1 MPTLE
6 TRIQELIQF
15 YVKSNYENYLRENSL
30 KCIPTEK
37 VREVVT
43 SLYTDRKEHLKDFIK
58 LSLKSLLK
66 DDYPGD
72 LVVLNIILSVFEDDA
87 LCINRSRLGRDTD
100 SMQEPQND
108 LMTAPGRLRH
118 FRTGVG

>member
-1 MPTLE
+1 MVTF
-6 TRIQELIQF
+6 IFSQ
-15 YVKSNYENYLRENSL
+15 NSAAL
-30 KCIPTEK
+30 GPPAAPP
-37 VREVVT
+37 
-43 SLYTDRKEHLKDFIK
+43 
-58 LSLKSLLK
+58 LSLTLLIRDLFK
-66 DDYPGD
+66 DRECFFAN
-72 LVVLNIILSVFEDDA
+72 VMFDA